1 MTKKEAKQ
9 FIDDLTQKGVVR
21 IGKDKYGDNYR
32 DANIIEMEKLGITF
46 GAYYDAINILDAPSK
61 SRKKKHSKPLP
72 ITDKDVE
79 KYTAE
84 LKAIADEEGEGSQEN
99 ISDSE
104 LIDPKAENVV
114 IFLKKK

>member
-1 MTKKEAKQ
+1 MTKEEAKQ
-9 FIDDLTQKGVVR
+9 FIDDLTQKGLVR
-21 IGKDKYGDNYR
+21 LGKDKYGNSYR
-32 DANIIEMEKLGITF
+32 DANIIELEKIGITF
-46 GAYYDAINILDAPSK
+46 EEYYNAINILDAPSK

-84 LKAIADEEGEGSQEN
+84 LKAIADEEGEAPEEN
-99 ISDSE
+99 IPANE

-114 IFLKKK
+114 VFLKKK